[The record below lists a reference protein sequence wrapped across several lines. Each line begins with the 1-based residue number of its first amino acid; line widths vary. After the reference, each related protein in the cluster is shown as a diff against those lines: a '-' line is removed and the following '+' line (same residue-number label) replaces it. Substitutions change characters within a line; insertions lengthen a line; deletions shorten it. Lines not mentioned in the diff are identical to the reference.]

1 MKEQIKQWLSG
12 PREYNQGVE
21 LYKQYGYNKVLK
33 NSFSRGETPQN
44 AEMLVFELSQLAGV
58 SEQEVKTMKR
68 FAVVPGKKV
77 SETTAD
83 LQKEPDLDY
92 LLIAIGNTLGLP
104 VDAIFADGAVFE
116 ATEQQRAGI
125 AALKPKYD
133 EIPEL
138 QKKVINF
145 RETYPFLRSEDC
157 PDELKI
163 LVADMFA
170 AYDNY
175 REAYRMLDETN
186 TQDENLALAKT
197 TVEQYLENRALWAEL
212 DYFKANGEILGE
224 HPLLLDLKLQ
234 KEIKA
239 VTDIDLPRKIGNA
252 RGNVTKNRNKLE
264 AAKTDEDKAKYGQL
278 LAQWTRELE
287 LYEAELEARKKQ

>member
-1 MKEQIKQWLSG
+1 MKEEIKQWLSG
-12 PREYNQGVE
+12 PRNYNQGVE
-21 LYKQYGYNKVLK
+21 LYKKYGYNKVLK
-33 NSFSRGETPQN
+33 NSLTRGETPQN
-44 AEMLVFELSQLAGV
+44 AEILVYELSQLAGI

-68 FAVVPGKKV
+68 FAVVPAKKATETKIQHFEPDTDELFMALAKTFGVNV
-77 SETTAD
+77 SE
-83 LQKEPDLDY
+83 L
-92 LLIAIGNTLGLP
+92 
-104 VDAIFADGAVFE
+104 FADGAVIE
-116 ATEQQRAGI
+116 ASDSQKAAI
-125 AALKPKYD
+125 DALKPKYH

-175 REAYRMLDETN
+175 REAYRLLDETN

-197 TVEQYLENRALWAEL
+197 TVEQYLDNRALWAEL
-212 DYFKANGEILGE
+212 DHYKANGEILGE
-224 HPLLLDLKLQ
+224 HPILLDLKLQ

-239 VTDIDLPRKIGNA
+239 VSDIDLPRKIGNA

-278 LAQWTRELE
+278 LAQWTRELS
-287 LYEAELEARKKQ
+287 LYESELEARKKP

>member
-44 AEMLVFELSQLAGV
+44 AVMLVFELSQLAGV

-77 SETTAD
+77 AEAKI
-83 LQKEPDLDY
+83 QHHEPDADELF
-92 LLIAIGNTLGLP
+92 IALAKTFGVNVSEL
-104 VDAIFADGAVFE
+104 FADGAVIE
-116 ATEQQRAGI
+116 ATESQKAAI
-125 AALKPKYD
+125 DALKPKYN

-175 REAYRMLDETN
+175 REAYRLLDETN

-212 DYFKANGEILGE
+212 DHFKANGEILGE

-252 RGNVTKNRNKLE
+252 RGNVTKNRNKFE
-264 AAKTDEDKAKYGQL
+264 AAKSDEDKAKYGQL

>member
-68 FAVVPGKKV
+68 FAVVPGKKISEPKMQHHEPDADELFIALAKTFGVNV
-77 SETTAD
+77 SE
-83 LQKEPDLDY
+83 L
-92 LLIAIGNTLGLP
+92 
-104 VDAIFADGAVFE
+104 FADGAVIE
-116 ATEQQRAGI
+116 ATESQKAAI
-125 AALKPKYD
+125 DALKPKYN

-175 REAYRMLDETN
+175 REAYRLLDETN

-212 DYFKANGEILGE
+212 DHFKANGEILGE

-252 RGNVTKNRNKLE
+252 RGNVTKNRNKFE